1 MTTTTAASTEADPAA
16 ADAGVLAKAQALRL
30 QRVWLSGAVY
40 TFCVLLMVLFDW
52 LGYIQLGGKALF
64 GLGGSVAVMTAAFD
78 WWVRSGLNLRLRD
91 PSLTMEQM
99 LAATVWHLL
108 PVYWI
113 PTLRA
118 EISLIYL
125 SVFFFGCFRLKR
137 QQFLVVSVLAVLGN
151 LAVVWLDILYH
162 TAGVT
167 VHQELI
173 RIFLYTFTLVIV
185 SILGGAI
192 YDMRQQLR
200 QQHVALKLAND
211 RISQQAALDA
221 LTGIHNRRFLMEAL
235 QREEARA
242 RRRGSQFCVVMADLD
257 HFKSINDRYGH
268 LAGDAVLRASAEL
281 FSQQLRTAD
290 WLAHGG
296 DEVVARFG
304 GEEFAILLPDTELEG
319 ARLCAERLRQALRNH
334 RVPALPE
341 QQRLTGSFGVAQFRH
356 TEQLHDLLT
365 RADQAL
371 YEAKHGGRDRVVV
384 AA

>member
-1 MTTTTAASTEADPAA
+1 MTTTAATRTDVE
-16 ADAGVLAKAQALRL
+16 ADAGALAKAQALRL

-40 TFCVLLMVLFDW
+40 TFCVVLMVLFDW

-64 GLGGSVAVMTAAFD
+64 GLGLAVALFTAGFA
-78 WWVRSGLNLRLRD
+78 WWVRSNLNLRLRD

-99 LAATVWHLL
+99 LVATVWHLV
-108 PVYWI
+108 PVYLI
-113 PTLRA
+113 PDLRA
-118 EISLIYL
+118 EISLVYL

-137 QQFLVVSVLAVLGN
+137 LQFLIVSVLAVLGN
-151 LAVVWLDILYH
+151 LAVVWLDILYQ

-173 RIFLYTFTLVIV
+173 RIFLYTVTLVIV

-200 QQHVALKLAND
+200 QQHVALKLANE
-211 RISQQAALDA
+211 RVSQQAALDA

-242 RRRGSQFCVVMADLD
+242 RRRGGQFCVIMCDLD
-257 HFKSINDRYGH
+257 HFKNINDQYGH
-268 LAGDAVLRASAEL
+268 LAGDAVLKASAEL
-281 FSQQLRTAD
+281 FCQQLRTAD

-319 ARLCAERLRQALRNH
+319 ARLCAERLRQALRKH
-334 RVPALPE
+334 RVQALPE
-341 QQRLTGSFGVAQFRH
+341 QQRLTGSFGVAQFR
-356 TEQLHDLLT
+356 TSEQLHDLLT

>member
-91 PSLTMEQM
+91 PSLTTEQM

>member
-52 LGYIQLGGKALF
+52 LGYIQLGSKALF
-64 GLGGSVAVMTAAFD
+64 GLGVSVAVMTAVFD

-91 PSLTMEQM
+91 PSLTMEQI

-108 PVYWI
+108 PMYWI

-151 LAVVWLDILYH
+151 LALVWLDILYH

-173 RIFLYTFTLVIV
+173 RIFLYTFTLAIV